1 MKEEKT
7 MLLKLYVSNLRKSAE
22 LIDKIIPVVKTFD
35 GKCYNARF
43 QNKIN
48 EVLTEGLE
56 PLRQIKMYVEDF
68 DYKRC
73 VFELSFFKF
82 REVYTEENYSF
93 DEPEAKKHRQVHYL
107 PQSYDKVIICHLW
120 TDYNTWDSSKN
131 KKFKDRNDSYFWI
144 DSNYNTRINA
154 EAITRNMTENKASLI
169 KKAEDLEDSLTVKPG
184 FNECKIE
191 AWINA
196 VEDLHKKASE
206 LDNAIPSAIKDIF
219 EIKSYASWR

>member
-7 MLLKLYVSNLRKSAE
+7 MLLRLYASNLKKSAE

-35 GKCYNARF
+35 GKCYNARL

-48 EVLTEGLE
+48 EVLAEGLE
-56 PLRQIKMYVEDF
+56 PIPQIKTYV
-68 DYKRC
+68 DYTRC
-73 VFELSFFKF
+73 TFELSLF

-93 DEPEAKKHRQVHYL
+93 DEPGAKKHRQVHYL
-107 PQSYDKVIICHLW
+107 PQCYDKVTICHLW
-120 TDYNTWDSSKN
+120 TDYNSWDSSKN
-131 KKFKDRNDSYFWI
+131 KKFKERNDSYFWI

-154 EAITRNMTENKASLI
+154 EAIVQNMTEQKASLI
-169 KKAEDLEDSLTVKPG
+169 KKAEELEDSLTVKPG

-206 LDNAIPSAIKDIF
+206 LNNSIPSVIKDMF
-219 EIKSYASWR
+219 EIKSYASWS

>member
-7 MLLKLYVSNLRKSAE
+7 MLLKLYASNLRKSAE
-22 LIDKIIPVVKTFD
+22 LIDQIIPVVKSFD

-48 EVLTEGLE
+48 EVLTVGKE
-56 PLRQIKMYVEDF
+56 PIQQIKMYVEDF

-73 VFELSFFKF
+73 TFELSFFKF

-93 DEPEAKKHRQVHYL
+93 DEPGAKKHRQVHYL
-107 PQSYDKVIICHLW
+107 PNCYDTVTICNLW

-131 KKFKDRNDSYFWI
+131 KKFDDRNDSYFWI

-154 EAITRNMTENKASLI
+154 EAIVQNMTEHKKSLI
-169 KKAEDLEDSLTVKPG
+169 KKAEELEDSLTVKPG

-191 AWINA
+191 AWIEA

-206 LDNAIPSAIKDIF
+206 LNNAIPSVIKDIF
-219 EIKSYASWR
+219 EIKSCASWS

>member
-7 MLLKLYVSNLRKSAE
+7 MLLRLYASNLRKSAE

-35 GKCYNARF
+35 GKCYNARL

-56 PLRQIKMYVEDF
+56 PIPYIKIYV
-68 DYKRC
+68 DYTRC
-73 VFELSFFKF
+73 TFELSLF

-93 DEPEAKKHRQVHYL
+93 GEPGAKKHRRVHYL
-107 PQSYDKVIICHLW
+107 PQCYDKVTICHLW
-120 TDYNTWDSSKN
+120 TDYNSWDSSKN
-131 KKFKDRNDSYFWI
+131 KKFHDRNDSYFWI

-154 EAITRNMTENKASLI
+154 EAIVQNMTEQKASLI
-169 KKAEDLEDSLTVKPG
+169 KKAEELEDSLTVKPG

-206 LDNAIPSAIKDIF
+206 LNNAIPSVIKDMF
-219 EIKSYASWR
+219 EIKSYASWS

>member
-1 MKEEKT
+1 MKKEKT

-56 PLRQIKMYVEDF
+56 PKQQIKMYVEDF
-68 DYKRC
+68 DYTRC
-73 VFELSFFKF
+73 TFELSFFMF

-93 DEPEAKKHRQVHYL
+93 DEPGAKKCRQVHYL
-107 PQSYDKVIICHLW
+107 PQRYDKVTICHLC

-131 KKFKDRNDSYFWI
+131 KKFNDRNDSYFWI
-144 DSNYNTRINA
+144 DSNYNTRINT
-154 EAITRNMTENKASLI
+154 EAIVQNMAENKAGLI
-169 KKAEDLEDSLTVKPG
+169 KKAEELEDSLTVKPG

-206 LDNAIPSAIKDIF
+206 LNNAIPSVIKDIF
-219 EIKSYASWR
+219 EIKSWASWS

>member
-7 MLLKLYVSNLRKSAE
+7 MLLKLYFSNLRKSAE
-22 LIDKIIPVVKTFD
+22 LIDNIIPVVKTFD

-43 QNKIN
+43 QHKIN

-56 PLRQIKMYVEDF
+56 LKQQVKMFVKDF
-68 DYKRC
+68 DYARC
-73 VFELSFFKF
+73 VFELSFFMF
-82 REVYTEENYSF
+82 RKVYTD
-93 DEPEAKKHRQVHYL
+93 DEPGAEKHRQVHYL
-107 PQSYDKVIICHLW
+107 PQGYDKVTICHLL

-144 DSNYNTRINA
+144 DSKYKTRINA
-154 EAITRNMTENKASLI
+154 EAIVQNMTENKADLI
-169 KKAEDLEDSLTVKPG
+169 KKAEDFEDSLIVKPG

-206 LDNAIPSAIKDIF
+206 LDDSIPSAIKDIF
-219 EIKSYASWR
+219 EIKSWASWR

>member
-35 GKCYNARF
+35 GKCYNARL

-48 EVLTEGLE
+48 EVLTEGIE
-56 PLRQIKMYVEDF
+56 QKQQIKMYVKDF
-68 DYKRC
+68 DYIRC
-73 VFELSFFKF
+73 VFELSFFMF
-82 REVYTEENYSF
+82 REV
-93 DEPEAKKHRQVHYL
+93 HL
-107 PQSYDKVIICHLW
+107 PQCYDKVTVCHLR

-154 EAITRNMTENKASLI
+154 EAIVQNMTENKADLI
-169 KKAEDLEDSLTVKPG
+169 KKAEDLEDSLIVKPG

-196 VEDLHKKASE
+196 VEDLHKKAIE
-206 LDNAIPSAIKDIF
+206 LDDSIPSVIKDIF
-219 EIKSYASWR
+219 EIKSWASWR

>member
-7 MLLKLYVSNLRKSAE
+7 MLLRLYASNLRKSAE
-22 LIDKIIPVVKTFD
+22 LIDKIIPVVKSFD
-35 GKCYNARF
+35 GKCYNARL

-56 PLRQIKMYVEDF
+56 PIPQIKIYV
-68 DYKRC
+68 DYTRC
-73 VFELSFFKF
+73 TFELSMF

-93 DEPEAKKHRQVHYL
+93 DEPGAKKHMQVHYL
-107 PQSYDKVIICHLW
+107 PQCYDKVNICYLW
-120 TDYNTWDSSKN
+120 TDYNSWDSSKN
-131 KKFKDRNDSYFWI
+131 KKFHNRNDSYFWI
-144 DSNYNTRINA
+144 DTNYNTRINA
-154 EAITRNMTENKASLI
+154 EAIVQNMTEQKASLI
-169 KKAEDLEDSLTVKPG
+169 KKVEELEDSLTVKPG

-206 LDNAIPSAIKDIF
+206 LNNAIPSVIKDMF
-219 EIKSYASWR
+219 EIKSYASWS

>member
-7 MLLKLYVSNLRKSAE
+7 MLLRLYVSNLKKSAE

-35 GKCYNARF
+35 GKCYNARL

-48 EVLTEGLE
+48 EVLAEGLE
-56 PLRQIKMYVEDF
+56 PIPQIKTYV
-68 DYKRC
+68 DYTRC
-73 VFELSFFKF
+73 TFELSLF

-93 DEPEAKKHRQVHYL
+93 DEPGAKKHRQVHYL
-107 PQSYDKVIICHLW
+107 PQCYDKVTICYLW
-120 TDYNTWDSSKN
+120 TDYNSWDSSKN
-131 KKFKDRNDSYFWI
+131 KKFHDRNDSYFWI

-154 EAITRNMTENKASLI
+154 EAIVQNMTEQKASLI
-169 KKAEDLEDSLTVKPG
+169 KKAEELEDSLTVKPG

-206 LDNAIPSAIKDIF
+206 LNNSIPSVIKDMF
-219 EIKSYASWR
+219 EIKSYASWS

>member
-22 LIDKIIPVVKTFD
+22 LIDNIIPVVKTFD

-43 QNKIN
+43 QHKIN

-56 PLRQIKMYVEDF
+56 LKQQVKMFVKDF
-68 DYKRC
+68 DYARC
-73 VFELSFFKF
+73 VFELSFFMF
-82 REVYTEENYSF
+82 RKVYTEKNYSF
-93 DEPEAKKHRQVHYL
+93 DEPGAEKHRQVHYL
-107 PQSYDKVIICHLW
+107 PQGYDKVTICHLL

-144 DSNYNTRINA
+144 DSKYKTRINA
-154 EAITRNMTENKASLI
+154 EAIVQNMTENKADLI
-169 KKAEDLEDSLTVKPG
+169 KKAEDLEDSLIVKPG

-206 LDNAIPSAIKDIF
+206 LNDAIPSAIKDIF
-219 EIKSYASWR
+219 EIKSWASWR

>member
-35 GKCYNARF
+35 GKCYNAKF
-43 QNKIN
+43 QHKIN

-56 PLRQIKMYVEDF
+56 LKQQIKMYVKDF
-68 DYKRC
+68 DYSRC
-73 VFELSFFKF
+73 VFELSFFMF
-82 REVYTEENYSF
+82 RKVYTE
-93 DEPEAKKHRQVHYL
+93 KHRQVHYL
-107 PQSYDKVIICHLW
+107 PQCYDKVTICHLW

-131 KKFKDRNDSYFWI
+131 KKFKDRNESYFWI
-144 DSNYNTRINA
+144 DSNYKTRINA
-154 EAITRNMTENKASLI
+154 EAIVQNMAENKADLI

-206 LDNAIPSAIKDIF
+206 LDEAIPSAIKAIF
-219 EIKSYASWR
+219 EIKSWASWR